1 MTVKLLILLSALG
14 TIALGHKCEDTDSCD
29 QLGCEDGWTAMN
41 RTRTC
46 FKILRN
52 IAFSKAAAAC
62 DEFDATVAS
71 AGDEDENLDLLE
83 FGIIARVQK
92 TDIFLL
98 GAKQEITVISDG
110 GQKDFD
116 HRDLF
121 DQKENVDGYEGKA
134 KRSVQRGR
142 AGRRW
147 RWMNDRPFK
156 YTNWYHRESS
166 EEEWEDDK
174 GCIEMYVRHWNFDN
188 TKSLRFNIQSTGAGK
203 WNHVKCDQGNRVMAC
218 RKEQKAKKP
227 KKPRFSASRSNE
239 DPCDRGWTYSRKTR
253 SCYLGTSCDSGW
265 TQGDGTNK
273 CYKFLD
279 TMLLFS
285 EATKQCQQIGSRVLT
300 IHSSAENQFANAFT
314 KAHCWS
320 GFRVTGTAKYD
331 YVWNDKSSMN
341 YTNWDHFL
349 MDFARVEEYCLQLRP
364 DGRWNDYP
372 CFTPERTLCQK
383 EFGWTWADG
392 SPMDYKNFL
401 EDESKI
407 AKAGSGCLE
416 MQLRE
421 GNDFSSTYA
430 GKWNENSC
438 DNAFDVAIC
447 RKYANL

>member
-1 MTVKLLILLSALG
+1 MAVKLLVLLWALG
-14 TIALGHKCEDTDSCD
+14 TVALGHKCEDTDSCD
-29 QLGCEDGWTAMN
+29 QFGCEDGWTAMN

-46 FKILRN
+46 FKLIRN
-52 IAFSKAAAAC
+52 IAFSKAASAC
-62 DEFDATVAS
+62 DKFDATVAS

-92 TDIFLL
+92 TEIFLL
-98 GAKQEITVISDG
+98 GAKQEITVISNG

-174 GCIEMYVRHWNFDN
+174 GCIE
-188 TKSLRFNIQSTGAGK
+188 
-203 WNHVKCDQGNRVMAC
+203 
-218 RKEQKAKKP
+218 
-227 KKPRFSASRSNE
+227 
-239 DPCDRGWTYSRKTR
+239 
-253 SCYLGTSCDSGW
+253 GTSCDSGW

-314 KAHCWS
+314 KRTGGRDFAWLDAS
-320 GFRVTGTAKYD
+320 RTGTGKYD

-341 YTNWDHFL
+341 YTNWDNFL

-421 GNDFSSTYA
+421 GNDFSSNYA